1 MCLLLTERELEFCS
15 SCFLIPTRNALSQS
29 PTRRPGTCDPAPG
42 CLAADGDANTASA
55 AMLNGV
61 SQLSLTVRNTHIKQ
75 TFESERL
82 ILARGFRGFSPWLS
96 GAVALRLG
104 KA

>member
-15 SCFLIPTRNALSQS
+15 SGFLLPTRNVLSQP
-29 PTRRPGTCDPAPG
+29 PTRRPGAWDPAPG

-55 AMLNGV
+55 AMLNRV

-75 TFESERL
+75 TFKSERL
-82 ILARGFRGFSPWLS
+82 IWARGFRSFSPWLP
-96 GAVALRLG
+96 GTVALGLG
-104 KA
+104 QA

>member
-15 SCFLIPTRNALSQS
+15 SCFLVPTRDALSQP
-29 PTRRPGTCDPAPG
+29 PTRRPGACDPAPG

-55 AMLNGV
+55 AMLNV
-61 SQLSLTVRNTHIKQ
+61 VTQLSLTVRNTHIKQ

-82 ILARGFRGFSPWLS
+82 ILACGFRGFSPWLP
-96 GAVALRLG
+96 GTVALRLG